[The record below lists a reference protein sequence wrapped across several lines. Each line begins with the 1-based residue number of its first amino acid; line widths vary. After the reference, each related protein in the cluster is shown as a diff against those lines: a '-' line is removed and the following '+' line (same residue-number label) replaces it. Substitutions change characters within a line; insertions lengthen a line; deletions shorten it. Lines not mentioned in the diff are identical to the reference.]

1 MTENEYIAQR
11 LDDQIEWYDRKSMWN
26 QKWYKRLKT
35 AEFVLAAS
43 VPVLVA
49 FVASHPVIK
58 VVIAAAGSAVAV
70 ISAVH
75 GLYNFH
81 ENWIEYR
88 SVCEA
93 LKREKH
99 LYLTRSGI
107 YAEAENP
114 FSLLVDRAEKHHGT
128 GEGKLGTGAPPQ
140 GFSASDGNAGQV
152 FVNRLVNLFKDG
164 RLARVLL
171 AVDARNDPVAGLSPE
186 GAFQSVNNQLL
197 RRLKCF
203 YYHRLLPV
211 FARAV
216 NGFVGLLKYVGFA
229 WVLLAVYAS
238 NDPVTRSGQKWAL
251 RSLDDYLSVGLVG
264 FDDNGFLAE
273 LALVHSHPP

>member
-1 MTENEYIAQR
+1 MTEEEYIAKR
-11 LDDQIEWYDRKSMWN
+11 LDEQIEWYDKKSKWN

-49 FVASHPVIK
+49 FVTYHWFIK
-58 VVIAAAGSAVAV
+58 VAIATAGSAVAV

-107 YAEAENP
+107 YTETENP
-114 FSLLVDRAEKHHGT
+114 FSLLVDRVESIMARENIAWAQVHRQKVSV
-128 GEGKLGTGAPPQ
+128 PQ
-140 GFSASDGNAGQV
+140 
-152 FVNRLVNLFKDG
+152 
-164 RLARVLL
+164 
-171 AVDARNDPVAGLSPE
+171 
-186 GAFQSVNNQLL
+186 
-197 RRLKCF
+197 
-203 YYHRLLPV
+203 
-211 FARAV
+211 RAV
-216 NGFVGLLKYVGFA
+216 L
-229 WVLLAVYAS
+229 
-238 NDPVTRSGQKWAL
+238 DRSSSTG
-251 RSLDDYLSVGLVG
+251 S
-264 FDDNGFLAE
+264 
-273 LALVHSHPP
+273 

>member
-11 LDDQIEWYDRKSMWN
+11 LDDQIEWYDRKSVWN

-114 FSLLVDRAEKHHGT
+114 FSLLVDRAESIMAQENVSWAQVHRRKVSLPQTTMPDKSSST
-128 GEGKLGTGAPPQ
+128 G
-140 GFSASDGNAGQV
+140 S
-152 FVNRLVNLFKDG
+152 
-164 RLARVLL
+164 
-171 AVDARNDPVAGLSPE
+171 
-186 GAFQSVNNQLL
+186 
-197 RRLKCF
+197 
-203 YYHRLLPV
+203 
-211 FARAV
+211 
-216 NGFVGLLKYVGFA
+216 
-229 WVLLAVYAS
+229 
-238 NDPVTRSGQKWAL
+238 
-251 RSLDDYLSVGLVG
+251 
-264 FDDNGFLAE
+264 
-273 LALVHSHPP
+273 